1 MTYTKTWPDEEEKVT
16 AKSRKE
22 LLQREDA
29 FITAAEQSA
38 AWVNKYRTALL
49 AGIGAVVLAAAGVW
63 GTSEYLRKRDRDAS
77 VIFAEGLRIVELG
90 KVTKPG
96 EGKADKRKA
105 PGEGDTSSS
114 KTASA
119 GKAEKSAKA
128 DDDKAKTKSE
138 AQAKHSQNEAG
149 QAAAAD
155 AEGAEAAAGTSD
167 TAETEEDEEE
177 DDRSLPTFPSD
188 EEKWKAALTK
198 FEAVVDRA
206 GMRGVGVMAAVL
218 VADLQAKL
226 GDKTGAQ
233 TTFQGVQNALTKND
247 HLFFLAAE
255 RAAYLREADGD
266 VTGAI
271 AALDDIAGDDKRFYS
286 DYAQVHQ
293 ARLYL
298 KKEDKERAKTILE
311 HVEHAFPHSSLSD
324 DVRLQLTDL
333 GVVPATGAVDPG
345 VPSLDGTTPT
355 SAQVPPTA
363 GQP

>member
-1 MTYTKTWPDEEEKVT
+1 MT

-38 AWVNKYRTALL
+38 AWVHKYRTALL
-49 AGIGAVVLAAAGVW
+49 AIIGAVVLAAAGVW

-96 EGKADKRKA
+96 KGKPDKTIA
-105 PGEGDTSSS
+105 AG
-114 KTASA
+114 ASA
-119 GKAEKSAKA
+119 ARGKGGSAAKGAPEAKA
-128 DDDKAKTKSE
+128 DGGHASTP
-138 AQAKHSQNEAG
+138 
-149 QAAAAD
+149 AD
-155 AEGAEAAAGTSD
+155 AKSKGAKADAGRSDAPGAEAEAAAGTNEDAANS
-167 TAETEEDEEE
+167 EEEEEEEEE
-177 DDRSLPTFPSD
+177 DDRPLPTFAS
-188 EEKWKAALTK
+188 EEDKWKAALAK
-198 FEAVVDRA
+198 FEVVVDRA
-206 GMRGVGVMAAVL
+206 GMRGVGVMAAVF

-226 GDKTGAQ
+226 GDRTGSQ

-255 RAAYLREADGD
+255 RTAYLRETDGD
-266 VTGAI
+266 VDGAI
-271 AALDDIAGDDKRFYS
+271 AALDDIASDDKRFYS

-324 DVRLQLTDL
+324 DVRLQLTEL
-333 GVVPATGAVDPG
+333 GVVPAIGAVDPS
-345 VPSLDGTTPT
+345 VPSLDGTT
-355 SAQVPPTA
+355 SANLPPAA